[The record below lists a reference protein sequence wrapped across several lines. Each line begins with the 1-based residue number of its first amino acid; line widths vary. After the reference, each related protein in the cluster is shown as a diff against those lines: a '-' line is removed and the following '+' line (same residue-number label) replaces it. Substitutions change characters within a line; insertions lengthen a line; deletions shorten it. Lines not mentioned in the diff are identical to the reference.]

1 MFLLKFV
8 SSHSFQPVS
17 YCSNDWLDNV
27 SILGKSSQTPEAWAW
42 TDAVEMIV
50 GKAARPYIKY
60 EHEKISDGYD
70 R

>member
-1 MFLLKFV
+1 MDKV
-8 SSHSFQPVS
+8 SISV
-17 YCSNDWLDNV
+17 LV